1 MVEMAEPGR
10 SFRPAM
16 ALLVFVALALS
27 GALFTVTVAGEPRVG
42 ILYGRVLD
50 RSGAPVEG
58 AFVTVPGVG
67 TDNFQEVRTDS
78 QGRWRAGQ
86 VPIGYHNITAA
97 RRGFASGSVASGSL
111 AEGRQL
117 QTPDIILED
126 IRPYMD
132 FTAYYPPSSAVGNK
146 KGFYLR
152 GQWKTESARI
162 TFRMFPVDFR
172 DAYLRE
178 EGVQSIRQALQKRI
192 ESGEK
197 PLHQW
202 ERTYTTSERDGYF
215 HGEPATP
222 VIDKPGTFAVVAQLG
237 NLRDTEIVHFTNLAM
252 VSKRDETSLTCWV
265 TDIRSGEPVEGA
277 SVELWGNRQPRGSGQ
292 TDSNGL
298 ARFDASPESDLRA
311 IAGKDGSMAM
321 VSTYYY
327 HDNYDASSLIYTD
340 RPIYR
345 PGHKVH
351 FKGIFRSRLPGDFT
365 VQAGKS
371 VTFVLED
378 PQGKA
383 IASVQQTTSAEGTA
397 DAAWDIPEEAELGSY
412 RIRVDLDGKTTDAR
426 FAVEEYRKPEFLVG
440 VDIPKATHIRGE
452 KIQAKVRSSYYFG
465 APVANAEVT
474 YVVYRSRW
482 YFWDYDNEYE
492 AWFDSPDYGW
502 GYDWDYFG
510 GYGEVVTEGRARTD
524 ENGEVSLDI
533 DTTREA
539 ELSQY
544 SIEVSVVDPAMREVT
559 SRASTV
565 VAPADFRIQAQTDRY
580 IAWPGKEIALNI
592 EAVSWEGPPVASRKL
607 DIQVERR
614 EWKRNRETVIPVTS
628 ARVTTDAK
636 GKAVYRYTPNEPGS
650 FLFVISGKD
659 SAGRETRQEAY
670 LWVADDSQVEGD
682 VFYYS
687 PDETLSIKSDKK
699 LYSWGES
706 ARFLITS
713 KEPQGKLWLTI
724 EGAKLFESRL
734 VELSGGSA
742 LVELPLED
750 AYLPNVMVAVTQV
763 KNAQARTAQT
773 GIGIAPAD
781 RFLTVNVTSS
791 KEQYQPGETARYTI
805 ETLDNKG
812 APVPAEVSFGVVDES
827 IYALRP
833 DSTPDIQKYFWG
845 PRYNRVNTSNSLE
858 GYYYGGAKEAGQDA
872 VRRDFRDTAFWD
884 ATVKTDAS
892 GKAVVTFKWPD
903 NLTTWR
909 ATARAVTRDTKVG
922 STTHK
927 CRVTKDLIV
936 RLQTPRFF
944 RQRDRQELGLVVHN
958 NTSRDRQVRVSLEA
972 SGLQLRNGKARTIT
986 VKANGVERIAAPIEA
1001 VQHGTAVLTARA
1013 VAIDGSLRD
1022 AIELKFPVLPHGA
1035 REQALSR
1042 AGVLPDTESLTF
1054 NLPADPT
1061 ASAASLVLEL
1071 TPTSA
1076 GAALQAVRYLA
1087 EYPWGCVEQ
1096 TVSSF
1101 VPAIV
1106 AQRAFQAI
1114 GQGAGGYDS
1123 ELPKKIALGVRRLG
1137 EMQSWDGS
1145 WSWYAEAQ
1153 PDPGMTAYVLMALV
1167 EARRAGASVPDGMIN
1182 RGASWLRARTSD
1194 PLPPRPTAR
1203 DMVKSGAWYRSDLQ
1217 TIAQVQMGASYVKA
1231 ASPAIWDALWE
1242 RRADLD
1248 SYSIAALG
1256 MAAYESGWQDRFQ
1269 LAVGLLET
1277 RSKRSQGML
1286 FWESPDS
1293 YNYITGQAA
1302 TALALRV
1309 LKRAGRSAADLE
1321 PAVRW
1326 LLVNRQGGYWVS
1338 TRDTALVLLSLV
1350 EHVENIPVRRISAEV
1365 TVNGKPAGS
1374 VEFNPANF
1382 HATPQRVS
1390 VPANLLAKGRNTI
1403 GLRLEG
1409 EGPLY
1414 FTAESSFF
1422 SSEEDLPAKPGYYR
1436 VVRKFY
1442 RVELSKDTSGQYSEK
1457 LTPLK
1462 GAIKAGE
1469 VLKMRIEVTPQG
1481 DSAYTIIEC
1490 PLPSGFEVVE
1500 KDREWSWMYSGLQ
1513 VRDNRVGIFNRSLS
1527 GQTATFDFEVRPEIS
1542 GDLHVMPVE
1551 VYAMYSPN
1559 LFGRSSE
1566 QRLEVR

>member
-1 MVEMAEPGR
+1 MVEMAQPGR

-42 ILYGRVLD
+42 VLYGRVLD
-50 RSGAPVEG
+50 RSGAPVDG

-67 TDNFQEVRTDS
+67 EDNYQEVRTDAE
-78 QGRWRAGQ
+78 GRWRAGQ
-86 VPIGYHNITAA
+86 VPIGYHNITAV

-111 AEGRQL
+111 TEGSQL

-132 FTAYYPPSSAVGNK
+132 FSAYYPPSSAVGNK

-152 GQWKTESARI
+152 GQWKTESAPI
-162 TFRMFPVDFR
+162 IFRMYPVDFR

-178 EGVQSIRQALQKRI
+178 EGVQFIRQALQQRI

-237 NLRDTEIVHFTNLAM
+237 NIRAAEIVHFTNLAL

-265 TDIRSGEPVEGA
+265 TDIRTGEPVEGA
-277 SVELWGNRQPRGSGQ
+277 SVELWGNRQPRGSSQ
-292 TDSNGL
+292 TDSRGL
-298 ARFDASPESDLRA
+298 ARFDASPENDMRA
-311 IAGKDGSMAM
+311 ITGKDGSMAM

-351 FKGIFRSRLPGDFT
+351 FKGIFRSRLPGEFT
-365 VQAGKS
+365 VQAGKR

-397 DAAWDIPEEAELGSY
+397 DAQWDIPEEAELGGY
-412 RIRVDLDGKTTDAR
+412 RIRVDMDGKTTDAR

-440 VDIPKATHIRGE
+440 VDIPKETHVRGE
-452 KIQAKVRSSYYFG
+452 KIQAKVRSNYYFG
-465 APVANAEVT
+465 SPVANAEVT

-482 YFWDYDNEYE
+482 FFWDYDNEFE
-492 AWFDSPDYGW
+492 EWFDSPEFRGDYE
-502 GYDWDYFG
+502 WDYYG
-510 GYGEVVTEGRARTD
+510 GYGEVVTEGRTRTD
-524 ENGEVSLDI
+524 ENGEISLEI
-533 DTTREA
+533 DTSQEK

-559 SRASTV
+559 SRASTI

-592 EAVSWEGPPVASRKL
+592 EAVSWEGPPVASRAL
-607 DIQVERR
+607 DIRVERR
-614 EWKRNRETVIPVTS
+614 EWKRSRETVIPVTS
-628 ARVTTDAK
+628 ASVTTDAK
-636 GKAVYRYTPNEPGS
+636 GQAVYRFTPSQPGS
-650 FLFVISGKD
+650 FTFVISGKD
-659 SAGRETRQEAY
+659 VAGRETSQEAY
-670 LWVADDSQVEGD
+670 VWVADDSQVEGD

-687 PDETLSIKSDKK
+687 PEETLSIKSDKK
-699 LYSWGES
+699 LYSRGES

-713 KEPQGKLWLTI
+713 KDPQGKLWLTV
-724 EGAKLFESRL
+724 EGAKLFDSRI
-734 VELSGGSA
+734 VNLSGGSA
-742 LVELPLED
+742 VVELPLED
-750 AYLPNVMVAVTQV
+750 AYLPNVTVAVTQV

-781 RFLTVNVTSS
+781 RFLTVKVTSS
-791 KEQYQPGETARYTI
+791 KEQYKPGETARYTI
-805 ETLDNKG
+805 QTLDDKG
-812 APVPAEVSFGVVDES
+812 NPAPAEVSFGVVDES

-845 PRYNRVNTSNSLE
+845 PRYNRVSTSNSLE
-858 GYYYGGAKEAGQDA
+858 GYYYGGAKETGQNA
-872 VRRDFRDTAFWD
+872 VRRDFKDTAFWD
-884 ATVKTDAS
+884 AAVKTDAS

-922 STTHK
+922 SSIHK

-944 RQRDRQELGLVVHN
+944 RQRDRQELGLIVHN
-958 NTSRDRQVRVSLEA
+958 NTNADKQIRVSLEA
-972 SGLQLRNGKARTIT
+972 SGLRLRNGKTRTVT
-986 VKANGVERIAAPIEA
+986 VKANGVERIVAPVE
-1001 VQHGTAVLTARA
+1001 VVEPGTAVLTARA
-1013 VAIDGSLRD
+1013 VAVDGSLRD

-1042 AGVLPDTESLTF
+1042 AGVLQQTDRFTF
-1054 NLPADPT
+1054 NLPNDPK

-1076 GAALQAVRYLA
+1076 GAALQAMQYLA

-1106 AQRAFQAI
+1106 AQRAFQAT
-1114 GQGAGGYDS
+1114 GLGVGAYDE

-1137 EMQSWDGS
+1137 EMQNWDGS
-1145 WSWYAEAQ
+1145 WSWYAEAE

-1167 EARRAGASVPDGMIN
+1167 EARRAGASVPDDMIN
-1182 RGASWLRARTSD
+1182 RGASWLRARTND
-1194 PLPPRPTAR
+1194 PLPPRPSAR
-1203 DMVKSGAWYRSDLQ
+1203 DMVSSGAWYRSNLQ
-1217 TIAQVQMGASYVKA
+1217 TIAQVQMGAAYVKA
-1231 ASPAIWDALWE
+1231 ASPSVWDAMWK
-1242 RRADLD
+1242 RRTDLD
-1248 SYSIAALG
+1248 SYSVAALG

-1269 LAVGLLET
+1269 QAAGLLET
-1277 RSKRSQGML
+1277 RAKRSQGML
-1286 FWESPDS
+1286 FWESS
-1293 YNYITGQAA
+1293 ETYNYFTGQAA

-1309 LKRAGRSAADLE
+1309 LKRAGNSADSLE

-1326 LLVNRQGGYWVS
+1326 LLVNRQNGYWVS

-1350 EHVENIPVRRISAEV
+1350 EHVESVPVRSVGAQVI
-1365 TVNGKPAGS
+1365 VNGKPAGS
-1374 VEFNPANF
+1374 VAFDSANF
-1382 HATPQRVS
+1382 YASPLRVS
-1390 VPANLLAKGRNTI
+1390 VPANLLNQGQNSI
-1403 GLRLEG
+1403 DLRLEG
-1409 EGPLY
+1409 QGPLY
-1414 FTAESSFF
+1414 FTASSSYF
-1422 SSEEDLPAKPGYYR
+1422 SSDEDLPAKPGYYR

-1462 GAIKAGE
+1462 GAVKAGE

-1527 GQTATFDFEVRPEIS
+1527 GKTAVFNFEVRPEIS

-1566 QRLEVR
+1566 HSLEVR